1 MFIGWQ
7 NKIELKR
14 YIGAIMQLR
23 NENYSQ
29 LPRFLHRYFPLQR
42 IGAKRLAGSTLVQ
55 VLTLAIA
62 VGLTNLG
69 TTLAQVPGNST
80 INSPTPQ
87 SFPSPGLPR
96 RELEVQ
102 PVQPIQIPAIYEHP
116 DFFEEGH
123 ENFEEQIDKLRQRNT
138 PDSSEDEVLTI
149 EESAYWENQDHGESW
164 LTNKSHSD
172 LN

>member
-1 MFIGWQ
+1 
-7 NKIELKR
+7 
-14 YIGAIMQLR
+14 MQLR
-23 NENYSQ
+23 NENYSK

-42 IGAKRLAGSTLVQ
+42 IGAKRLAGSTLTQ

-69 TTLAQVPGNST
+69 ATLAQVPGNST

-87 SFPSPGLPR
+87 SFPSPRLPR
-96 RELEVQ
+96 RELNVE
-102 PVQPIQIPAIYEHP
+102 PVRPAPIPALYEHP

-123 ENFEEQIDKLRQRNT
+123 EDFEEKIDQLRLQNT

-149 EESAYWENQDHGESW
+149 EESAYWENQDHGES
-164 LTNKSHSD
+164 
-172 LN
+172 

>member
-1 MFIGWQ
+1 
-7 NKIELKR
+7 
-14 YIGAIMQLR
+14 MQLR
-23 NENYSQ
+23 NENYSK
-29 LPRFLHRYFPLQR
+29 LPRFLHRYFSLQR
-42 IGAKRLAGSTLVQ
+42 IEVKLLAGSTLAQ

-69 TTLAQVPGNST
+69 ATLAQVPGNST
-80 INSPTPQ
+80 MNSPTPQ
-87 SFPSPGLPR
+87 SFPSPRLPR
-96 RELEVQ
+96 RELNVE
-102 PVQPIQIPAIYEHP
+102 PVRPIQIPALYEHP

-123 ENFEEQIDKLRQRNT
+123 ENFEEQIDKLRLQNT

-164 LTNKSHSD
+164 LTNKSHPD

>member
-1 MFIGWQ
+1 
-7 NKIELKR
+7 
-14 YIGAIMQLR
+14 MQLR
-23 NENYSQ
+23 NENYSK

-42 IGAKRLAGSTLVQ
+42 IGVKRLAGSRLAQ
-55 VLTLAIA
+55 VLTLTIA

-69 TTLAQVPGNST
+69 ATLAQVPGNST

-87 SFPSPGLPR
+87 SFPSPQLPR

-102 PVQPIQIPAIYEHP
+102 PVRSIQIPALYEHP

-123 ENFEEQIDKLRQRNT
+123 EEFEEQIDQLRLQNT

-164 LTNKSHSD
+164 LMNKSHSG

>member
-1 MFIGWQ
+1 M
-7 NKIELKR
+7 
-14 YIGAIMQLR
+14 
-23 NENYSQ
+23 
-29 LPRFLHRYFPLQR
+29 PRFLHRYFPLQR
-42 IGAKRLAGSTLVQ
+42 IGVKRLAGSRLAQ

-69 TTLAQVPGNST
+69 VTLAQVPGNST

-87 SFPSPGLPR
+87 SFPSPRLPR

-102 PVQPIQIPAIYEHP
+102 PVRSIQIPAIYEHP

-123 ENFEEQIDKLRQRNT
+123 EEFEEQIDKLRLQNT

-164 LTNKSHSD
+164 LTNKANLD

>member
-1 MFIGWQ
+1 
-7 NKIELKR
+7 
-14 YIGAIMQLR
+14 MQFR
-23 NENYSQ
+23 NENYSK
-29 LPRFLHRYFPLQR
+29 LPRFLYPYLPLQR
-42 IGAKRLAGSTLVQ
+42 IGAKRFAGSTLVQ

-62 VGLTNLG
+62 IGLTNLG
-69 TTLAQVPGNST
+69 VTLAQVPGNST

-87 SFPSPGLPR
+87 SFPSPRLPR

-102 PVQPIQIPAIYEHP
+102 PVRPIQIPAIYEHP

-123 ENFEEQIDKLRQRNT
+123 ENFEEQIDKLRLQNT

-164 LTNKSHSD
+164 LTNKAHPD